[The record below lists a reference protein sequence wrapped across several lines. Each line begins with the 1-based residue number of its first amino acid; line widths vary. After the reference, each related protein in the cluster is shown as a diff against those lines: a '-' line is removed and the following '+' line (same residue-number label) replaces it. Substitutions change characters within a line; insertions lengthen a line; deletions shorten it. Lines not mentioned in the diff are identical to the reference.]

1 MNCPT
6 FLMTIY
12 TYILKLLN
20 IIATI
25 YYKIAKFIKI
35 KKLNRD
41 YFALNLMNNDEPAN
55 ILSSDEINDMIN
67 NQIKFNKEHSN
78 TNEYKIIKQ
87 NNKEDFP
94 EGGKLLN
101 VNEIRNEIN
110 QIEFEDEEEH
120 KNNGEDKIDNDEKN
134 GENKEKDDIEELKKV
149 MLGSNDELLD

>member
-1 MNCPT
+1 
-6 FLMTIY
+6 MTNSPQ
-12 TYILKLLN
+12 LHPSN
-20 IIATI
+20 QE
-25 YYKIAKFIKI
+25 AKQQ
-35 KKLNRD
+35 LNRD

>member
-12 TYILKLLN
+12 TYLLKLLN